1 MNHFC
6 HECLPN
12 KHAIIAAYNLAY
24 MLVWDASEISTFA
37 DPAGMVRIWKAVR
50 REDIRMQVHSAIGV
64 FAAVTVATAAVLPG
78 SPAHRVARLPE
89 GRSKTLSVEHPT
101 GEFSVRI
108 EVGGTPQQPVVE
120 RAGLLRTAR
129 VLFDG
134 VTYVK
139 RSVFEKSG
147 AALRAVAAE

>member
-1 MNHFC
+1 MPFGHRRVRGRDRRDRGR
-6 HECLPN
+6 P
-12 KHAIIAAYNLAY
+12 ARLA
-24 MLVWDASEISTFA
+24 
-37 DPAGMVRIWKAVR
+37 G
-50 REDIRMQVHSAIGV
+50 QQ
-64 FAAVTVATAAVLPG
+64 
-78 SPAHRVARLPE
+78 VARLPE

-108 EVGGTPQQPVVE
+108 EVGGTPDKPVVE

-147 AALRAVAAE
+147 ASPRAVAAE